1 MLSEKEELEREADE
15 LRMKF
20 NRFKQK
26 YDEREKTDLMGLD
39 LLLKNIP
46 EHIVNVNEL
55 QGFLELE
62 RKFKLFIFEIHP
74 LRKSFFCVHL
84 SSIDYYNAYSNP
96 FLIFE
101 AL

>member
-1 MLSEKEELEREADE
+1 
-15 LRMKF
+15 MKF

-62 RKFKLFIFEIHP
+62 RKSQNFIFLSIRSKN
-74 LRKSFFCVHL
+74 LFFCVL
-84 SSIDYYNAYSNP
+84 
-96 FLIFE
+96 
-101 AL
+101 